1 MESCMHSDS
10 ERWIFDFLSN
20 YSNDREVLASLMSYL
35 MEQTVVNIV
44 FCFIIIIIIIGS
56 IVCKR
61 LITVAVS

>member
-44 FCFIIIIIIIGS
+44 FCFIIIII
-56 IVCKR
+56 VCKR